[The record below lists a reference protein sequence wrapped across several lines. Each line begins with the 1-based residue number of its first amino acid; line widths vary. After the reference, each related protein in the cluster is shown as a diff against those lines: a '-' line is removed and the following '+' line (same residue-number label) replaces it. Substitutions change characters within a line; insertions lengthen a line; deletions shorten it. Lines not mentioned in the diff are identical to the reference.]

1 MKMQDF
7 AEWLLLFEVDS
18 LANNSGSFRRPLV
31 PPYTVPIAPVCSTLR
46 REGYEVE
53 GCGMVEH
60 RQKKYWSDVGG
71 GGGVC
76 SVQRIG
82 AASLRRTS
90 AVDAGTVRFR
100 DRDC

>member
-7 AEWLLLFEVDS
+7 AEWFPLFEVDS
-18 LANNSGSFRRPLV
+18 LDSNSGRFRRPLV
-31 PPYTVPIAPVCSTLR
+31 PPYTAPIAPVCSTLR
-46 REGYEVE
+46 REGFDVE

-60 RQKKYWSDVGG
+60 RQKMYRSDVEVSSGT
-71 GGGVC
+71 

-90 AVDAGTVRFR
+90 AVDAGTVRF
-100 DRDC
+100 